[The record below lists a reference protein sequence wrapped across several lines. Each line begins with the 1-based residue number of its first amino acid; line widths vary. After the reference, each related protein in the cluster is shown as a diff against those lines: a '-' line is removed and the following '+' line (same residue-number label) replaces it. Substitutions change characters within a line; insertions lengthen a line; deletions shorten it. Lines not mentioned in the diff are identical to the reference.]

1 MNRHGQFSL
10 MMLPL
15 VLLIAGC
22 QTAANRGVAVDDSA
36 VSNELVSH
44 STTDNQTQPAD
55 PHIAQLAEAQWQA
68 ELGNNR
74 IARESYA
81 KILERNANS
90 AEAIVGLARLD
101 QTAGRMTEAEQGFKT
116 ALALHPDDV
125 EIISAVAQFY
135 TSQER
140 WSDAKDVLQKGIERH
155 PHEITLTYQLA
166 VLHAKSGQSSLALE
180 DFTKAVGEAE
190 AHYNLAIIL
199 YESGNRHVAEKH
211 LLQALL
217 LKPDFDNAK
226 TWLADITGE
235 RIGQGRARHDRVPSG
250 PEPFAP
256 AKTVTS
262 PQSALTSATIGSDIG
277 RASSMTIE
285 QISRQVTT
293 PVLENTRRAEI
304 SPADSRTGIDHE
316 QAASF
321 TGSPFAA
328 APPIEPLTNAGGTS
342 RNAQP
347 VRPLTDAMTAAQ
359 HEQWENQLRARG
371 LKH

>member
-1 MNRHGQFSL
+1 

-44 STTDNQTQPAD
+44 AAATDNPTQPAD

-81 KILERNANS
+81 NILERNANS

-140 WSDAKDVLQKGIERH
+140 WSDTKDVLQKGIERH

-166 VLHAKSGQSSLALE
+166 VLHAKSGQNSLALA

-199 YESGNRHVAEKH
+199 YESGNRHAAEKH

-217 LKPDFDNAK
+217 LKPDFDDAK

-235 RIGQGRARHDRVPSG
+235 RIGQGRARHDRISSG

-256 AKTVTS
+256 AKTATS
-262 PQSALTSATIGSDIG
+262 PKEASTSATIASETG
-277 RASSMTIE
+277 RTSSTTTIE

-293 PVLENTRRAEI
+293 PVLENTRRTEI
-304 SPADSRTGIDHE
+304 SLTDARTDTGHE
-316 QAASF
+316 QAAAF

-328 APPIEPLTNAGGTS
+328 APIEPLTNAGGTS

-359 HEQWENQLRARG
+359 REQWENQLRARG
-371 LKH
+371 LKR